1 MNHNC
6 LFYDPKSM
14 HHIGS
19 GAPFSRRS
27 AATLKCADRRWIHI
41 SSRRTLELPPYTNTE
56 ACRFSHWGG
65 FTQRLQVATGIFM
78 SRTNFP
84 FSIFSQSNFV
94 SQDIRSGT
102 RKVLVVQMDVI
113 NI

>member
-1 MNHNC
+1 
-6 LFYDPKSM
+6 M

-19 GAPFSRRS
+19 GAPYSRRS

-41 SSRRTLELPPYTNTE
+41 SSRRTLKRPPYTNTE

-65 FTQRLQVATGIFM
+65 GFTQRAGGHWDLYVEDKQLPIFH
-78 SRTNFP
+78 
-84 FSIFSQSNFV
+84 QSNFV
-94 SQDIRSGT
+94 SQDNRSGT
-102 RKVLVVQMDVI
+102 RKVIVVQMDVI